1 MTQDNASLD
10 AQLRQ
15 AQEEQKRLLL
25 EALRRQ
31 NWLLEQSLR
40 EGGYVDPEEPYREG
54 GWEWEPLE
62 VPGHA
67 AAGFATLE
75 QLTQARGQC
84 RLLAL
89 TNEFAIN
96 GHENRISYIVGTGF
110 RYRVVARG
118 GHEVPRRLLL
128 QAQAVLEEFLRENQW
143 HQRQQEIVRRRDRDG
158 EAFLRFFLSPEGK
171 TVVRFIEP
179 WEVAPPESEAANPQ
193 ASFGVHTD
201 RHDAERVLG
210 YWVQGQWVEAA
221 DVQHRKGNVDLN
233 VKRGVPLFYP
243 VRKNLLRAE
252 KLLRNMAAVSDI
264 QTAIAL
270 IRKHQASSRSALE
283 QLRSRLAQ
291 REQTLPDGST
301 QFVQVFRP
309 GTILDVYGDTEYDFP
324 ARGLDA
330 ARYVTV
336 LQAILRAVASRLVM
350 PEFMLT
356 SDASN
361 ANYSSTLVAE
371 GPAVKMFQRLQ
382 AQQREEDRQVM
393 LRVLSDAARS
403 RHLPPEALPGLD
415 VQVEVP
421 PVGVRDQLE
430 EARVHQILVRLG
442 AMSPTTL
449 ALKHGLDPEQER
461 HLMAAGGRDHNE
473 NRPDSE

>member
-1 MTQDNASLD
+1 MSQADSASLD
-10 AQLRQ
+10 AQVQQ
-15 AQEEQKRLLL
+15 AQAEQKRLLL
-25 EALRRQ
+25 EALKRQ
-31 NWLLEQSLR
+31 NQLLRHALR
-40 EGGYVDPEEPYREG
+40 EGGYVDPDEPYREG
-54 GWEWEPLE
+54 GEHWEPLDR
-62 VPGHA
+62 PGLA
-67 AAGFATLE
+67 AVGFATLE
-75 QLTQARGQC
+75 QLTQARRQC

-110 RYRVVARG
+110 RYRVTSRPG
-118 GHEVPRRLLL
+118 RPVPAGLLV
-128 QAQAVLEEFLRENQW
+128 QAQAVLEEFLRENHW

-158 EAFLRFFLSPEGK
+158 EAFLRFFLSAEGK

-179 WEVAPPESEAANPQ
+179 WEVAPPQSEAANPQ

-243 VRKNLLRAE
+243 VRKNLQRAE

-283 QLRSRLAQ
+283 QLQKSLAAGQ
-291 REQTLPDGST
+291 QTLPDGT
-301 QFVQVFRP
+301 TRYVQVFQP
-309 GTILDVYGDTEYDFP
+309 GTILDVYGETEYDFP

-382 AQQREEDRQVM
+382 AQQQEEDRQVM
-393 LRVLSDAARS
+393 LRVLADAVRTG
-403 RHLPPEALPGLD
+403 RLPEEATEALD

-449 ALKHGLDPEQER
+449 ALKHGLDPERER
-461 HLMAAGGRDHNE
+461 RLMTGGLAGETG
-473 NRPDSE
+473 S